1 MHKISWNSLKACLAI
16 LILQASLINSVDAQ
30 AKNQAQQTIDA
41 GVATID
47 ITPETPI
54 RLTGY
59 GVREK
64 SETTEIMHRLEGK
77 ALAIG
82 NDQQKPVIIITV
94 DLLGITER
102 VANRV
107 RNELQAKAN
116 VDPAHVGFMASHT
129 HGGPELGNA
138 INILQ
143 YRSDER
149 GYADSLLELEQLIHI
164 AEYNETLVRKLTEVA
179 LSALSKRTPAYI
191 SWGQG
196 QAGFAR
202 NRRPL
207 SGPVDVA
214 LPALK
219 VTNTDGTLKAIFLN
233 YACHGTTLE
242 GINQI
247 NGDWISE
254 AKKMI
259 EARHP
264 GALAL
269 VALGCG
275 ADADPSPRGT
285 VEAVQ
290 RNGKEIAD
298 NAEKLISATLQP
310 VETAPSGKMVVVKL
324 PFSKTPTVPELIEQ
338 ARNRS
343 KKTTLYALYAR
354 IALDKIQRGEALPT
368 EVDMPIQVWSFGD
381 GLAMVNLGGEV
392 TVDYSLRLKNEMGAE
407 RLWVNGYANDVP
419 CYIASARVIREGGY
433 EADFSMTCYNKP
445 SPLKEE
451 AENIIIKAV
460 YDLMPDTYKNER
472 AATNQLSKIERSNDG
487 NFYLSSAKAGTAGP
501 SIKYMPE
508 WKAFGWFN
516 TTDQAEWEVETDQAG
531 KYDVY
536 LDYSVSDGEAGKA
549 FVFNAGNKKLKGTLG
564 TTGSWYTY
572 SRKKLGTVTLPKGT
586 HKMVFKSNNTAQ
598 KGAMLDLAELVL
610 IPAK

>member
-1 MHKISWNSLKACLAI
+1 MRSFRVIPLIIVLQLSLVAG
-16 LILQASLINSVDAQ
+16 NVNAQ
-30 AKNQAQQTIDA
+30 IKRQVQQTIDA

-59 GVREK
+59 GAREK
-64 SETTEIMHRLEGK
+64 SETTDIMHRLEGK

-82 NDQQKPVIIITV
+82 SDQQKPLIIITV

-107 RNELQAKAN
+107 RKELQARAN
-116 VDPAHVGFMASHT
+116 IDPAQVGFMASHT

-149 GYADSLLELEQLIHI
+149 GYTDSLLELEQLIHI
-164 AEYNETLVRKLTEVA
+164 AEYNETLVRKLTDVA
-179 LSALSKRTPAYI
+179 LTALSKRTPGYI

-196 QAGFAR
+196 QAGFAK

-207 SGPVDVA
+207 GGPVDVA

-219 VTNTDGTLKAIFLN
+219 VTNTDGTLRAIFLN

-254 AKKMI
+254 AKKLI

-264 GALAL
+264 GALAM

-275 ADADPSPRGT
+275 ADADPSPRGN
-285 VEAVQ
+285 VESVQ
-290 RNGKEIAD
+290 KNGKEIAD
-298 NAEKLISATLQP
+298 NAEKLIRATLQP
-310 VETAPSGKMVVVKL
+310 IETAPTAKMVVVKL
-324 PFSKTPTVPELIEQ
+324 PFAKTPTVPELIEQ

-354 IALDKIQRGEALPT
+354 IALDQIQRGESLPT
-368 EVDMPIQVWSFGD
+368 EVDMPVQVWSFGD

-460 YDLMPDTYKNER
+460 YDLIPEPYKNER
-472 AATNQLSKIERSNDG
+472 AATNQLSKIEKSDDG
-487 NFYLSSAKAGTAGP
+487 NYYLTSAKAGAAGQ

-516 TTDQAEWEVETDQAG
+516 TTDQAEWEVETDQTG

-536 LDYSVSDGEAGKA
+536 LDYSVSDAEAGKS
-549 FVFNAGNKKLKGTLG
+549 FVFESGSKKLKGKLG

-572 SRKKLGTVTLPKGT
+572 SKKKLGTLTLSKGT
-586 HKMVFKSNNTAQ
+586 HKMVFKSNNTAE
-598 KGAMLDLAELVL
+598 KGAMLDLSELVL
-610 IPAK
+610 VPVK